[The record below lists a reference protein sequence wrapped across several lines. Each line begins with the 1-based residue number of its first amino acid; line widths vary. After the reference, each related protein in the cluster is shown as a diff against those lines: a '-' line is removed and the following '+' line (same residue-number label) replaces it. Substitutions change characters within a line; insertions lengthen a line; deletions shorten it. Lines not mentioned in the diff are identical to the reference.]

1 MKLGLGR
8 DWDAFS
14 CHFPRGF
21 KWPRPWNQ
29 ILKSGLERQSTGGKL
44 WENYGKPGK
53 TMENYGSFHVLLLF
67 LFIVFVYVLFFC
79 FRSPILFQVHFPKS
93 RTYGGC
99 ISHSQRNDKAF
110 YWLVSIKI
118 IGAIVYNINPVS
130 QTSKILGTELMKW
143 KNGTTDVYVWP
154 SALRIAGPTFGI

>member
-1 MKLGLGR
+1 MKLGLDR

-67 LFIVFVYVLFFC
+67 LFIVFLYVLFF
-79 FRSPILFQVHFPKS
+79 LFS
-93 RTYGGC
+93 
-99 ISHSQRNDKAF
+99 ISHPFPSPF
-110 YWLVSIKI
+110 
-118 IGAIVYNINPVS
+118 
-130 QTSKILGTELMKW
+130 SKIKDIWRLYLSFSKKRQSFLLISFDKDHRGHCLQYK
-143 KNGTTDVYVWP
+143 
-154 SALRIAGPTFGI
+154 SS